1 MGVPDDEYG
10 QRVGAA
16 VCLKDSIDSSHSKK
30 GLLERVRHELRS
42 KLAGYKLPTVLR
54 VVQGELPKSATGKV
68 QKRILGPEYFPMGYA
83 VDGDVEVWECRKMK
97 L

>member
-1 MGVPDDEYG
+1 MVVGVPDDEYG

-16 VCLKDSIDSSHSKK
+16 VCLKDSTHNRK
-30 GLLERVRHELRS
+30 GLLEQIRHDLRS

-68 QKRILGPEYFPMGYA
+68 QKRILGPEYFPTGYGA
-83 VDGDVEVWECRKMK
+83 DRKVEVWEGRKIK

>member
-1 MGVPDDEYG
+1 MVGVPDDEFG

-16 VCLKDSIDSSHSKK
+16 VCLKDSSRGRK
-30 GLLERVRHELRS
+30 GLLERLRHDLRS

-68 QKRILGPEYFPMGYA
+68 QKRILGPEYFPVGYA
-83 VDGDVEVWECRKMK
+83 ASGEVEVWEGRKLK